1 METLP
6 TLFAAAAV
14 KAALILAVAGLVTVA
29 WRSASASARHLVWA
43 IAVASALMIPL
54 AGIGVSLLDGP
65 RIPVAMWNPVVTI
78 SADVAP
84 EESELKPLASID
96 VPATQD
102 VAIPAASEPA
112 IAAPLDVEP
121 TYTEKTAAPSPVTA
135 RMSLSTF
142 LGLIAPSFGGGI
154 LSSWKRVV
162 VTLWFAGAIIA
173 LLPLLVALTKVR
185 IVSHRSR
192 TARDGRWLRLIQTTP
207 AIRHMAGRVRI

>member
-43 IAVASALMIPL
+43 IAVASALVLPL

-65 RIPVAMWNPVVTI
+65 RIPVAMWNPVVMI

-84 EESELKPLASID
+84 EMSELNPLSP
-96 VPATQD
+96 VETRATRD
-102 VAIPAASEPA
+102 LTIPASSEQA
-112 IAAPLDVEP
+112 FVAPIEIEP
-121 TYTEKTAAPSPVTA
+121 TYTETKTTPSPVTA
-135 RMSLSTF
+135 RISLSTF
-142 LGLIAPSFGGGI
+142 LGVIAPSFGGGI

-162 VTLWFAGAIIA
+162 VMLWFAGAII
-173 LLPLLVALTKVR
+173 
-185 IVSHRSR
+185 
-192 TARDGRWLRLIQTTP
+192 
-207 AIRHMAGRVRI
+207 